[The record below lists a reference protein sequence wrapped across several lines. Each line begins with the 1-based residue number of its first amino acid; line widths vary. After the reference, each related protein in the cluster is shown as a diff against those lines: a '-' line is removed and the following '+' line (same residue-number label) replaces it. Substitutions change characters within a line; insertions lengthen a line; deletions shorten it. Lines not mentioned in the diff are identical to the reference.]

1 MCENDYI
8 NEIRNEI
15 RSYMVLR
22 GQTYKTVAEKLTKRF
37 GEPVSAQAL
46 NNKLA
51 RGSLRYV
58 DAKNIAEVLGISKD
72 RVSIKAGTNE
82 KMDSVGEGRSI
93 ECDAVVLVIKE

>member
-37 GEPVSAQAL
+37 GEPVSAQSL

-51 RGSLRYV
+51 RGSLRYI
-58 DAKNIAEVLGISKD
+58 DAKNIAEVLDYK
-72 RVSIKAGTNE
+72 IKWE
-82 KMDSVGEGRSI
+82 
-93 ECDAVVLVIKE
+93 